1 MKPQIIDKLRAELE
15 IDCPREHARII
26 EFIRKSV
33 KNLHKD
39 GVVIGLS
46 GGLDSS
52 LCAYLL
58 EAAMGK
64 KKVLAVLLPERDSSP
79 VNHEHA
85 HLVANTLGL
94 RTIDKEMTKTL
105 QEMGVYEL
113 GIKKLENEKEVARFT
128 KEQEAMSKIIFGGY
142 AYPDMLSALYG
153 AETSTKWKIFNGLV
167 KKTTY
172 SHFAFQGAKVK
183 LRMVFLY
190 FYAEQ
195 RNYAVI
201 GTTDKSEYS
210 IGLFIKYGDGANDI
224 QILRHLYKSQ
234 LKQLARY
241 MGLPSEIIDKPHSG
255 DLYGNASH
263 TDKLGMSYEELDALL
278 YAMNQGYT
286 DEQLAEIV
294 PSKGVDGIK
303 QLKRLSA
310 FIKKLPLSLD
320 LTA

>member
-1 MKPQIIDKLRAELE
+1 MNPQIIDKLRAELE
-15 IDCPREHARII
+15 IDCPREYARII
-26 EFIRKSV
+26 EFIRKTI
-33 KNLHKD
+33 KDLHKD

-58 EAAMGK
+58 EAAMGR

-94 RTIDKEMTKTL
+94 RTIDQDMTKTL
-105 QEMGVYEL
+105 QEIGVYEL

-128 KEQEAMSKIIFGGY
+128 KEQEAMSKILFGGY
-142 AYPDMLSALYG
+142 VYPDMLSELYG
-153 AETSTKWKIFNGLV
+153 ADTSTKWKFFNKLV

-172 SHFAFQGAKVK
+172 NHFAFQGAKVK

-210 IGLFIKYGDGANDI
+210 IGLYIKYGDGANDI
-224 QILRHLYKSQ
+224 QILQHLYKSQ

-278 YAMNQGYT
+278 YAMDKGYT

-294 PSKGVDGIK
+294 PRKGVDGIK
-303 QLKRLSA
+303 QLRRVSA
-310 FIKKLPLSLD
+310 FIKRLPLSLD
-320 LTA
+320 PPT